1 LAAKRGRL
9 ALSAIRVSAMTLPL
23 SGRRVLIT
31 GSSHGVGLAAAHTFS
46 AQGAEV
52 VLHANRTVER
62 AREAAARIG
71 PRALGV
77 VAEDLAVPGAGARLW
92 AQADVLAQGRLDV
105 LVNNAGIYRASPM
118 AGDEAEWQASWD
130 EVLQVNLRAAADLC
144 RAAVAAFRQ
153 RGGGSL
159 INIASRAG
167 YRGDDGEHSA
177 YAASKGA
184 LLALTKTLARAYGK
198 DGILAYALAPGW
210 IDTRMAPHNV
220 AGLAAAKSEIPIGRM
235 ASPDEVAAMCAFLA
249 SGACASAT
257 GACID
262 INGAS
267 YVR

>member
-1 LAAKRGRL
+1 MSG
-9 ALSAIRVSAMTLPL
+9 ALS
-23 SGRRVLIT
+23 GKRVLIT
-31 GSSHGVGLAAAHTFS
+31 GSSHGVGLAAARLFA
-46 AQGAEV
+46 AQGADV

-62 AREAAARIG
+62 ARDAARDIG
-71 PRALGV
+71 VRALGV
-77 VAEDLAVPGAGARLW
+77 VAEDLAQPGAGGRLW
-92 AQADVLAQGRLDV
+92 AAAQALADQRLDV

-118 AGDEAEWQASWD
+118 GGDEAEWQSSWD
-130 EVLQVNLRAAADLC
+130 EVLQVNLRAVADLC
-144 RAAVAAFRQ
+144 RAAVPAFRD
-153 RGGGSL
+153 RGGGCM

-167 YRGDDGEHSA
+167 YRGDDGEHTA

-184 LLALTKTLARAYGK
+184 VLALTKTLARAHGK

-210 IDTRMAPHNV
+210 IDTRMAPHNA

-235 ASPDEVAAMCAFLA
+235 ASPEEIAAMCAFLA